1 MTMLVVV
8 AFVCAFVTAAHPLR
22 VGTGIADIT
31 GPPAEIRFMGY
42 ANFEQIGN
50 GIHLRQFSRAFVFD
64 EGPNSSTRFVFV
76 SVDACMMA
84 DGLRKEVIKRLQKRY
99 GDIYNENNVIISGTH
114 THSTPGGFLMY
125 FLFELPILGFV
136 KETYTAYIAGILKS
150 IIIAHNNLTPARME
164 FGEGELL
171 NANINRSPSSY
182 LRNPPEERA
191 RYKYDV
197 DKTLTQVRFLSP
209 SNDILGVINWFPVHP
224 TSMNNTNKL
233 ISSDNVGYA
242 SILMEKALNGNNTLP
257 GKGRIVCAFAST
269 NLGDVSPNIR
279 GPRCE
284 FSRKVCNQEDLLCT
298 KPKERCFASGPG
310 RDMFES
316 TKIIATRLF
325 ETAMKVLQQPGED
338 LTGPVGIVHQ
348 YVHMPSQSAPSYDPV
363 EDTFTLLRGGYH
375 GRAGRLRLQAGNHH
389 RQPAVERHP
398 GLPGRAHCRGCA
410 VPGAQTHPASNRQ
423 DKIPVPVA
431 TPDSFA
437 DDRPYRRAVYRSRTG
452 RVHLHVGATSQARAD
467 RCGSTPGRH
476 RRPVQHLLRLHHNVR
491 GVSGAT
497 VRGGVHDLRASHPRN
512 IPTQVHHRWREV
524 QNRPTSAI
532 S

>member
-233 ISSDNVGYA
+233 ISSDNVG
-242 SILMEKALNGNNTLP
+242 
-257 GKGRIVCAFAST
+257 V
-269 NLGDVSPNIR
+269 V
-279 GPRCE
+279 
-284 FSRKVCNQEDLLCT
+284 
-298 KPKERCFASGPG
+298 
-310 RDMFES
+310 
-316 TKIIATRLF
+316 
-325 ETAMKVLQQPGED
+325 
-338 LTGPVGIVHQ
+338 
-348 YVHMPSQSAPSYDPV
+348 
-363 EDTFTLLRGGYH
+363 
-375 GRAGRLRLQAGNHH
+375 
-389 RQPAVERHP
+389 
-398 GLPGRAHCRGCA
+398 
-410 VPGAQTHPASNRQ
+410 
-423 DKIPVPVA
+423 
-431 TPDSFA
+431 
-437 DDRPYRRAVYRSRTG
+437 
-452 RVHLHVGATSQARAD
+452 
-467 RCGSTPGRH
+467 
-476 RRPVQHLLRLHHNVR
+476 
-491 GVSGAT
+491 
-497 VRGGVHDLRASHPRN
+497 
-512 IPTQVHHRWREV
+512 
-524 QNRPTSAI
+524 
-532 S
+532 